1 MVVGSRK
8 FVTLLIILMEFAS
21 MILLGSEKI
30 LRLQKY
36 NGRIHFVPAS
46 SYEYYTAKI
55 SQEVSSM
62 QDVSFSSLNI
72 KQTEGQAGDHEG
84 PDIELENMN

>member
-1 MVVGSRK
+1 MFFSSLH
-8 FVTLLIILMEFAS
+8 T
-21 MILLGSEKI
+21 GSEKI